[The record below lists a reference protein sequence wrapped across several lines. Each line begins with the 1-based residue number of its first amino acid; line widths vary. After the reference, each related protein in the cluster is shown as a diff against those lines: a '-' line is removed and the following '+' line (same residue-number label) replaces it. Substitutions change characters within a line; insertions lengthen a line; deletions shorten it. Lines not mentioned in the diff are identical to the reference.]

1 MAISPFDLF
10 EGHDF
15 GTAVFLLLKVAITEP
30 ARLNRK
36 SIDDI
41 AAFDWILSYT
51 IFELRK
57 LVSRNSKNTRR

>member
-10 EGHDF
+10 EGHDV
-15 GTAVFLLLKVAITEP
+15 GTAVFLLLKVAITER
-30 ARLNRK
+30 ARLNQK

-57 LVSRNSKNTRR
+57 LVSRKSKNTRR